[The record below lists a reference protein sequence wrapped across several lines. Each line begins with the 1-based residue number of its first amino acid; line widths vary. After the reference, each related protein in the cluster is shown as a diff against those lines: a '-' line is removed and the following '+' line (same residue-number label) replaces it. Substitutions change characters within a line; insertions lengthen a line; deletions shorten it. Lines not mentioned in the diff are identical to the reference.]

1 MFGFFKNSKNETK
14 PTTKREAIRIT
25 STQKDIL
32 KSLFELPV
40 QNSWLS
46 EDEIDKI
53 LRDST
58 VTAAM
63 GSRKAS
69 TLKKEILI
77 SCENKDIKEELEK
90 VFSFDIIDSMLDIPY
105 YGFGVFELN
114 WYANKSYLFPKIEE
128 RFYKNFI
135 LDNKVLKF
143 NSLGMP
149 EDIPLYKAVHATY
162 KAKPNKPYGQ
172 PLFQTLFWLIKFKN
186 ASLQFWVELLERFG
200 TPWVI
205 AKTEGDKN
213 ALAEEIYNM
222 LGGDGAVIDSEDT
235 LDIKTAS
242 DKGNFKELIEYIDD
256 QIREVILGGNLTSNV
271 KTGSMAAANVHNN
284 VREDLAQADENIVNK
299 LIKEVIKNFKE
310 LNSLTIEITGKLK
323 DKDDP
328 NKELADRDKLIY
340 DMGFQPTKE
349 YIEETYSIKV
359 TQIQKDTTKPISN
372 NTDISNANLITL
384 NNTIAVDELDKNI
397 QNLDLSDISLTFQ
410 KQILE
415 IINTSDSFEEMID
428 KLLKAYPN
436 FDTKTL
442 ETSLYKNLTLSQ
454 LLAAAQI
461 EDENPNG

>member
-14 PTTKREAIRIT
+14 TTTKRETIRIT
-25 STQKDIL
+25 TAQKDIL

-114 WYANKSYLFPKIEE
+114 WYANKSFLFPKIEE

-135 LDNKVLKF
+135 IDNKVLKF

-149 EDIPLYKAVHATY
+149 EDIPAYKAVHATY

-172 PLFQTLFWLIKFKN
+172 PLFQTLFWLIEFKN

-222 LGGDGAVIDSEDT
+222 LGGDGAVIDSEDE

-256 QIREVILGGNLTSNV
+256 QIREIILGGNLTGNV
-271 KTGSMAAANVHNN
+271 KGGSQAAANVHNEI
-284 VREDLAQADENIVNK
+284 REDLAQADENIVNK

-310 LNSLTIEITGKLK
+310 LNSLTTEITGKLK

-359 TQIQKDTTKPISN
+359 TAIQKDITKPISN

-397 QNLDLSDISLTFQ
+397 NNLDLKDISLTFQ

-436 FDTKTL
+436 FDTKVL
-442 ETSLYKNLTLSQ
+442 EENLYKNLTLSQ

>member
-14 PTTKREAIRIT
+14 TTTKRETIRIT
-25 STQKDIL
+25 TAQKDIL

-114 WYANKSYLFPKIEE
+114 WYANKSFLFPKIEE

-135 LDNKVLKF
+135 IDNKVLKF

-172 PLFQTLFWLIKFKN
+172 PLFQTLFWLIEFKN

-222 LGGDGAVIDSEDT
+222 LGGDGAVIDSEDE

-310 LNSLTIEITGKLK
+310 LNSLTTEISGKLK

-328 NKELADRDKLIY
+328 NKELANRDKLIY

-384 NNTIAVDELDKNI
+384 NNNIAVDELDKNI
-397 QNLDLSDISLTFQ
+397 NNLDLKDISLTFQ

>member
-14 PTTKREAIRIT
+14 TTNKRDAIRI
-25 STQKDIL
+25 STAQKDIL

-40 QNSWLS
+40 QNSWLN
-46 EDEIDKI
+46 EDEINKI

-90 VFSFDIIDSMLDIPY
+90 VFSFDIIDSKLDIPY

-114 WYANKSYLFPKIEE
+114 WYANKSFLFPKIEE

-143 NSLGMP
+143 NSSGIS
-149 EDIPLYKAVHATY
+149 EDIPPYKATYATY

-172 PLFQTLFWLIKFKN
+172 PLFQTLFWLIEFKN
-186 ASLQFWVELLERFG
+186 ASIQFWVELLERFG

-222 LGGDGAVIDSEDT
+222 LGGDGAVIDSDDE

-256 QIREVILGGNLTSNV
+256 QIREIVLGGNLTGNV
-271 KTGSMAAANVHNN
+271 KGGSQAAANVHNDI
-284 VREDLAQADENIVNK
+284 REDLAQADENIVNK
-299 LIKEVIKNFKE
+299 LIKDIIRNFKE

-340 DMGFQPTKE
+340 DMGYQPTKE
-349 YIEETYSIKV
+349 YIEETYGIKV
-359 TQIQKDTTKPISN
+359 NEIKKDITKPISN

-384 NNTIAVDELDKNI
+384 SNPIALDELDKNT
-397 QNLDLSDISLTFQ
+397 QNLDLEDISLTFQ

-415 IINTSDSFEEMID
+415 IINSSDSFEEMID
-428 KLLKAYPN
+428 KLFKAYPT
-436 FDTKTL
+436 FDTKAL
-442 ETSLYKNLTLSQ
+442 EKSLYKNLTLSQ
-454 LLAAAQI
+454 LLAAVQI